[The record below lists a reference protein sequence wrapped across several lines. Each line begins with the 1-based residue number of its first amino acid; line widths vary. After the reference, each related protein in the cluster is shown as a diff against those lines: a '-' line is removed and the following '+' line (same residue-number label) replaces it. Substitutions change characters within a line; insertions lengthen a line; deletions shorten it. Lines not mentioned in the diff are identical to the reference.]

1 MTFIIWKFSVS
12 IPLRIKNSEE
22 APVQHNKD
30 GILAQNT
37 QSQERKLH
45 LRWLLG
51 VTSIPLFGI
60 VTAFGIAPQT
70 SMQDIAISTVIEEI
84 ALPQVA
90 ASTPQSN
97 TAEAFWQ
104 ADLVRKDDTL
114 SSLLTRLNIR
124 NDEAIEFLRHAPEA
138 RALASQLRP
147 GRSIQAQTTE
157 NGELLA
163 LQYQTDMNSVLS
175 IKRTASGYLAENS
188 QMAVEKRSLLKSAT
202 ISSSLFAATDEANIP
217 DSVAIQLADI
227 FSSDID
233 FHMDLRKGDRFTVI
247 YEASYNNG
255 ELLKTGQ
262 VQAAEFVNNGKTY
275 RAVLFRDAEGHTSY
289 YTPEGKSLH
298 KSLLRS
304 PLEFSRITSGFTLA
318 RFHPILQTWRAHKG
332 VDYAAPTGTRIRA
345 TADGTVAFV
354 GKGNGYGNV
363 IMLEHQ
369 NGISTVYGHMSAF
382 ASGLRKG
389 MKVTQGEVIGFVG
402 MTGLATGPHLH
413 YEVRVHGEYRDPVKV
428 ALPAALP
435 IPAANRAEFDASC
448 TALTAQLDLLR
459 DSHLASLD

>member
-1 MTFIIWKFSVS
+1 M
-12 IPLRIKNSEE
+12 
-22 APVQHNKD
+22 QHNND

-37 QSQERKLH
+37 RSQERKLR

-70 SMQDIAISTVIEEI
+70 SMQDAVIATVIEEI
-84 ALPQVA
+84 AMPQVA
-90 ASTPQSN
+90 ANTPQSN
-97 TAEAFWQ
+97 ATEAFWQ
-104 ADLVRKDDTL
+104 ADQVRKDDTL

-163 LQYQTDMNSVLS
+163 LQYQSDLNSVLS
-175 IKRTASGYLAENS
+175 IKRTASGYQAQDS
-188 QMAVEKRSLLKSAT
+188 QMAVEKRSMLKSAT
-202 ISSSLFAATDEANIP
+202 INSSLFAATDEANIP

-227 FSSDID
+227 LSSDID

-255 ELLKTGQ
+255 ELVKTGQ

-275 RAVLFRDAEGHTSY
+275 RAVLFRDAEGHISY

-298 KSLLRS
+298 KSFLRS
-304 PLEFSRITSGFTLA
+304 PLEFSHITSGFTLA
-318 RFHPILQTWRAHKG
+318 RFHPILHTWRAHKG

-345 TADGTVAFV
+345 TADGIVAFV

-389 MKVTQGEVIGFVG
+389 MKVAQGKVIGFVG

-413 YEVRVHGEYRDPVKV
+413 YEVRVHGEYRDPAKV

-435 IPAANRAEFDASC
+435 IPAANRAEFDAC
-448 TALTAQLDLLR
+448 NTALTAQLDLLR

>member
-1 MTFIIWKFSVS
+1 
-12 IPLRIKNSEE
+12 
-22 APVQHNKD
+22 VQHNND

-37 QSQERKLH
+37 RSQERKLR

-70 SMQDIAISTVIEEI
+70 SMQDAVIATVIEEI
-84 ALPQVA
+84 AMPQVA
-90 ASTPQSN
+90 ANTPQSN
-97 TAEAFWQ
+97 ATEAFWQ
-104 ADLVRKDDTL
+104 ADQVRKDDTL

-163 LQYQTDMNSVLS
+163 LQYQSDLNSVLS
-175 IKRTASGYLAENS
+175 IKRTASGYQAQDS
-188 QMAVEKRSLLKSAT
+188 QMAVEKRSMLKSAT
-202 ISSSLFAATDEANIP
+202 INSSLFAATDEANIP
-217 DSVAIQLADI
+217 DSVALQLADI

-255 ELLKTGQ
+255 ELVKTGQ

-275 RAVLFRDAEGHTSY
+275 RAVLFRDAEGHISY

-298 KSLLRS
+298 KSFLRS

-318 RFHPILQTWRAHKG
+318 RFHPILHTWRAHKG

-345 TADGTVAFV
+345 TADGIVAFV

-389 MKVTQGEVIGFVG
+389 MKVTQGKVIGFVG

-413 YEVRVHGEYRDPVKV
+413 YEVRVHGGYRDPVKV

-435 IPAANRAEFDASC
+435 IPAANRAEFDAC
-448 TALTAQLDLLR
+448 NTALTAQLDLLR

>member
-1 MTFIIWKFSVS
+1 M
-12 IPLRIKNSEE
+12 
-22 APVQHNKD
+22 QHNKD

-37 QSQERKLH
+37 RAQERKLR

-90 ASTPQSN
+90 ANTPQTN
-97 TAEAFWQ
+97 TTEAFWQ
-104 ADLVRKDDTL
+104 ADQVRKDDTL

-124 NDEAIEFLRHAPEA
+124 NGEAIEFLRHAPEA
-138 RALASQLRP
+138 SALASQLRP

-157 NGELLA
+157 NGDLLA
-163 LQYQTDMNSVLS
+163 LQYQTDLNSVLS
-175 IKRTASGYLAENS
+175 IKRTASGYQAQDS
-188 QMAVEKRSLLKSAT
+188 QMTVEKRSMLKSAT
-202 ISSSLFAATDEANIP
+202 INSSLFAATDEANIP

-255 ELLKTGQ
+255 ELVKTGQ

-275 RAVLFRDAEGHTSY
+275 RAVLFRDAAGNTSY

-298 KSLLRS
+298 KSFLRS

-332 VDYAAPTGTRIRA
+332 VDYAAPTGTRIKA
-345 TADGTVAFV
+345 TADGIVAFV
-354 GKGNGYGNV
+354 GIGNGYGNV

-369 NGISTVYGHMSAF
+369 DGISTVYGHMSAF

-435 IPAANRAEFDASC
+435 IPAANRAEFDASS

-459 DSHLASLD
+459 DSNLASLD